1 MRCCCSQDGFNAL
14 AASLRLH
21 ETIIF
26 ADLSFNNLFDHG
38 ASVIAD
44 MLSPPQKLLRGNH
57 SLTRLNLANCDIGP
71 RGGATLRNA
80 LRTCC
85 TNSRGVMHFVDV
97 TLNNIPIK
105 DKEEIRKVL
114 IGIGEARITQH

>member
-1 MRCCCSQDGFNAL
+1 LKSL
-14 AASLRLH
+14 AATLRQH

-26 ADLSFNNLFDHG
+26 ADLSFNQLFDVG
-38 ASVIAD
+38 AGVIAD
-44 MLSPPQKLLRGNH
+44 VLSPPQRMLRGNH

-71 RGGATLRNA
+71 VGGAA
-80 LRTCC
+80 LQSALKTCC
-85 TNSRGVMHFVDV
+85 TNSTGVLHFLDV

-105 DKEEIRKVL
+105 DKEAIRKVL